1 MNRARQSILEGFRR
15 FLRPDNKESRQL
27 AWIILALILIAAIA
41 ANNLPQGRL
50 PQAQTTPTAG
60 TKQAAYPPPPSPDP
74 TGQAAYPAPSPTAT
88 INMAGQNE
96 TDGMII
102 GGVLLVLII
111 IGGTLQV
118 LRPRSQE

>member
-1 MNRARQSILEGFRR
+1 MNRARQSILEVIRR

-27 AWIILALILIAAIA
+27 LWIILALILITAIA
-41 ANNLPQGRL
+41 ANNLPPGRL
-50 PQAQTTPTAG
+50 PQAQTTPTIAVE
-60 TKQAAYPPPPSPDP
+60 QAAYPPPSPDSA
-74 TGQAAYPAPSPTAT
+74 GQAAYPAPTPTPT
-88 INMAGQNE
+88 VSLPGYNE

>member
-1 MNRARQSILEGFRR
+1 MNRAKQSILNAIQR

-41 ANNLPQGRL
+41 ANDLPQGRIA
-50 PQAQTTPTAG
+50 QAQITPTPAASRIASSTASPGPAG
-60 TKQAAYPPPPSPDP
+60 QAYYPPP
-74 TGQAAYPAPSPTAT
+74 TAT
-88 INMAGQNE
+88 PTIAVPGQNE

>member
-27 AWIILALILIAAIA
+27 AWIILALILIAAVA
-41 ANNLPQGRL
+41 ANNLPPGRL
-50 PQAQTTPTAG
+50 PQAQLTPTAAA
-60 TKQAAYPPPPSPDP
+60 KQAAYPPPSPDP
-74 TGQAAYPAPSPTAT
+74 AGKTASLLPSPTPT
-88 INMAGQNE
+88 IILPGQNE